1 MQFISR
7 LVLFRQNNQLNSC
20 LNEDSYDVIH
30 STNYVSKSVSIT
42 DHSFSQ
48 DFPRTRKE
56 TLRLNVTPEFKPII
70 YFWYII
76 YIHVASLLVFFL
88 LPFRY
93 FFFLIFFSRTKMIS
107 NPSKPW
113 VDTQHRNCKH
123 RCRPIKQSWN
133 THGINNYILIS
144 FGEIIR
150 FTAANFF
157 VFFILPWCK

>member
-1 MQFISR
+1 M
-7 LVLFRQNNQLNSC
+7 
-20 LNEDSYDVIH
+20 
-30 STNYVSKSVSIT
+30 
-42 DHSFSQ
+42 
-48 DFPRTRKE
+48 
-56 TLRLNVTPEFKPII
+56 
-70 YFWYII
+70 
-76 YIHVASLLVFFL
+76 ASLLVFFL

-113 VDTQHRNCKH
+113 VDTQNRNCKH

-157 VFFILPWCK
+157 VFFILPWCKKDHIRTEIFKNLCKKANDPRHGHGLLYHVEIEGRGFCSKWPSTSVRLASWKSWV